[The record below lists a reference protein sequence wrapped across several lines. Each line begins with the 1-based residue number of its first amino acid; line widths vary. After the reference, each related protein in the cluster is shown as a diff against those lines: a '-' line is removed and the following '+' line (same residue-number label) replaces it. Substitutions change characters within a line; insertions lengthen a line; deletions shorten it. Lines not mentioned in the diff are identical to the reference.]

1 MGSNNF
7 TVRQYQAGTPA
18 FQEAQRQFAPVE
30 DSELTDVELFPTAP
44 LVKHSTDA
52 ERIGWQQAAARAFV
66 EVASTHKTFTTDDIY
81 GELTRHGFLKAPE
94 PRAMGVAVQRAT
106 KSHIMRDNGGAPVN
120 SVRRDCH
127 NRPIRVYL
135 SLIYSGAAA

>member
-44 LVKHSTDA
+44 LVKQATAA
-52 ERIGWQQAAARAFV
+52 EKLDWQQAAALAIL
-66 EVASTHKTFTTDDIY
+66 EVASGHRTFTTDDVY
-81 GELTRHGFLKAPE
+81 GALTKRGFLKAPE
-94 PRAMGVAVQRAT
+94 PRAMGIAIQRAT
-106 KSHIMRDNGGAPVN
+106 RSHIMHDNGGAPVK

-127 NRPIRVYL
+127 NRPIRVYK
-135 SLIYSGAAA
+135 SLIYSGDDA